1 VGRPRDDASH
11 CRGGEQ
17 GMSAEERDI
26 RVLVPFHLGRSTTNP
41 YLTQLY
47 ASLPEGTSVLSFS
60 WRTALLGRYDVF
72 HVHWPEILLRGS
84 SPLKTGL
91 RRSLALLLLLRMRV
105 SRVALVR
112 TLHNTAAHESGS
124 RIEGVLL
131 GLFWRS
137 TDAFVRLNPRT
148 PAPEG
153 RPVETITH
161 GHYRDWF
168 AGHPPRSPQAGRL
181 AYFGLIRP
189 YKNVPELVTAFRGV
203 ADAARSLLV
212 MGKPSDPGTERSVID
227 AVAGDN
233 RVTLM
238 LSYVDDATLAS
249 ELTGAE
255 LVVLPYAD
263 MHNSGAALLALSL
276 GRAVLVPDNDV
287 TRDLAAEVG
296 DTWVRRF
303 SSPLTPELL
312 VGATRDLPSDEDRP
326 DLSGRDWAPIGLAHR
341 RLYERALRRP

>member
-1 VGRPRDDASH
+1 
-11 CRGGEQ
+11 
-17 GMSAEERDI
+17 MSAPQREI
-26 RVLVPFHLGRSTTNP
+26 RVLVPFRLGRSTTNP

-72 HVHWPEILLRGS
+72 HTHWPEILLRGT
-84 SPLKTGL
+84 SPVKTGL
-91 RRSLALLLLLRMRV
+91 RRALALALLLRMRLT
-105 SRVALVR
+105 RVAIVR
-112 TLHNTAAHESGS
+112 TLHNTGAHESGS
-124 RIEGVLL
+124 RIENAILD
-131 GLFWRS
+131 LFWRS
-137 TDAFVRLNPRT
+137 TAAFVRLNART
-148 PAPEG
+148 PAPAD

-168 AGHPPRSPQAGRL
+168 ADHPRRSPQPGRL

-189 YKNVPELVTAFRGV
+189 YKNVPELVAAFRG
-203 ADAARSLLV
+203 AAVDGRTLLV
-212 MGKPSDPGTERSVID
+212 MGKPSDAATEKAVTDS
-227 AVAGDN
+227 VAGDD

-238 LSYVDDATLAS
+238 LSYVDDATLTS

-303 SSPLTPELL
+303 ASPLTPEVLADA
-312 VGATRDLPSDEDRP
+312 VHDLPSDDARP
-326 DLSGRDWAPIGLAHR
+326 DLSAREWEPIGRAHR
-341 RLYERALRRP
+341 DLYERALGRR